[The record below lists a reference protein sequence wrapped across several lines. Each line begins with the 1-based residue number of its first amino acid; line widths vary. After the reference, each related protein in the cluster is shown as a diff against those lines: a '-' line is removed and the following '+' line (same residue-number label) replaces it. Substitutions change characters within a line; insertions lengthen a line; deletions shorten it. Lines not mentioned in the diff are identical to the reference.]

1 MVQKIVWIALAGAIG
16 TLARYGLGAI
26 VQRWFNHGFPWGTF
40 VVNVLGCFAFG
51 LVWTMAAD
59 RQVLSPEL
67 RVIVLVGFMGAFTTF
82 SSFIFESGQ
91 MVRATQWLMAG
102 ANILGQVVIGTAG
115 LFLGFA
121 LGRMV

>member
-1 MVQKIVWIALAGAIG
+1 MVQKIVWIALAGATG
-16 TLARYGLGAI
+16 TLARYGLGAL

-40 VVNVLGCFAFG
+40 AVNILGCFAFG
-51 LVWTMAAD
+51 FVWTMAAE
-59 RQVLSPEL
+59 RQLVSPDI

-91 MVRATQWLMAG
+91 MIRAAQWLMVG
-102 ANILGQVVIGTAG
+102 ANLFGQVVIGTAG